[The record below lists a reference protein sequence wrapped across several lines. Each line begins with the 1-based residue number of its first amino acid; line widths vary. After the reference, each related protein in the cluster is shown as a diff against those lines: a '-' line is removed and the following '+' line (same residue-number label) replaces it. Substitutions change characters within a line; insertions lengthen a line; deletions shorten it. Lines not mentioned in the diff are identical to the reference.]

1 LEASSETHAAASR
14 DHDEHLCAL
23 LVRLKRRGRCCHT
36 CAIVAS
42 ITRLIERLIRPPEEV
57 RSENL
62 RLWASTIAGA
72 APISQV
78 EARTRCKVAG
88 VVQNIRIDPR
98 EGTGSIE
105 ATIIDGSGRMIAK
118 WLGRRS
124 LAGVTLGMGIVV
136 EGTAGKGE
144 DDELVILN
152 PDYRLVPDPEH
163 G

>member
-1 LEASSETHAAASR
+1 MLPYLR
-14 DHDEHLCAL
+14 
-23 LVRLKRRGRCCHT
+23 LVAT
-36 CAIVAS
+36 
-42 ITRLIERLIRPPEEV
+42 ITRLIERLARPPEEV

-62 RLWASTIAGA
+62 RRWASTIAGA
-72 APISQV
+72 TPISQV
-78 EARTRCKVAG
+78 EPRTRCKVAG

-105 ATIIDGSGRMIAK
+105 ATIIDGSGQMIAK
-118 WLGRRS
+118 WLGRPS
-124 LAGVTLGMGIVV
+124 LAGITLGMGIVA

-144 DDELVILN
+144 GDELVILN